1 MGLFGMVL
9 AATAMAAGFI
19 ASLAHLTPSNGA
31 YVFGNAKITGVA
43 LEVIILLNT
52 LLFAGTVSSMLIN
65 SFAGLMVY
73 SMLELG
79 LAIKGGKKLRWDS
92 SKWRTKR
99 LGFYTEEIA
108 PTLTSE
114 TLAEVVFG
122 GLVSFKNG
130 AIKFGSTL
138 FSLIFGKNKTEEQIN
153 DNAAVAA

>member
-31 YVFGNAKITGVA
+31 YVFGNAKITGVV

-65 SFAGLMVY
+65 SFAGLIVY

-79 LAIKGGKKLRWDS
+79 LAIKGGKKLRWDK
-92 SKWRTKR
+92 SKWKTRT
-99 LGFYTEEIA
+99 LGFYTEDIA
-108 PTLTSE
+108 PSLTSE
-114 TLAEVVFG
+114 TLAEIVFG
-122 GLVSFKNG
+122 SLVKLKNG
-130 AIKFGSTL
+130 VIKFGSKL
-138 FSLIFGKNKTEEQIN
+138 FSLIFRSKTEEQN
-153 DNAAVAA
+153 NAAVAA